1 MKKIIL
7 PVLVGF
13 LVFLSCN
20 KDNETTTS
28 KNESTCLCNNEPE
41 YICWKLNEINQSANP
56 VGKVVSD
63 VLLNQG
69 YINFG
74 DNGTTNF
81 YFEYE
86 DFPTPLQLNTLYQIN
101 TSTSSDYD
109 IGFDGAGDIDTFFV
123 SASIKFT
130 ENTASYIKG
139 EFSAWSA
146 NTRNDLTGSSNSI
159 NLTIKN
165 GCFKL
170 LK

>member
-1 MKKIIL
+1 MKRLIL
-7 PVLVGF
+7 PILLLF
-13 LVFLSCN
+13 FIACSN
-20 KDNETTTS
+20 DETPTE
-28 KNESTCLCNNEPE
+28 NESTCLCSNETE
-41 YICWKLNEINQSANP
+41 YVCWKLNDVNQSANP

-63 VLLNQG
+63 ALLNQG

-74 DNGTTNF
+74 DNGSTNF

-109 IGFDGAGDIDTFFV
+109 IVFDGTSDIDTLFT

-130 ENTASYIKG
+130 ENTSTYIKG
-139 EFSAWSA
+139 EFSAWNA
-146 NTRNDLTGSSNSI
+146 ITRNELTGENHSIDLTI
-159 NLTIKN
+159 EN